1 MHPMSDLV
9 HGSTFPMQ
17 PPPESQFAELVERAQ
32 AGDQDAFV
40 SVVRCFEGQ
49 ICGFLRKQV
58 GNSDIADELYA
69 DMVLKA
75 WKALPS
81 TNEGLRD
88 QPAMKKW
95 LFKIAANL
103 ANDYFASCKRLRT
116 VSLDQLEAQS
126 GLDGSAA
133 GKDWRAIQR
142 LSTEGAEEIVCEKE
156 RITDEQ
162 KCLTEAMR
170 QVPRQYRRCFYMKD
184 VQGLSHQEIAQALNI
199 SESAARS
206 YASRG
211 RKAFFEA
218 LARLQDQHNL

>member
-1 MHPMSDLV
+1 MSELV

-17 PPPESQFAELVERAQ
+17 PPPEAQFAELVERAQ

-40 SVVRCFEGQ
+40 SVMRCFEGL
-49 ICGFLRKQV
+49 IRGFLRKQV
-58 GNSDIADELYA
+58 GNGDVTDDLYA
-69 DMVLKA
+69 EMVLKA

-81 TNEGLRD
+81 TDEGLRY

-95 LFKIAANL
+95 LFTIATRL
-103 ANDYFASCKRLRT
+103 ALDYFASCNRLRT
-116 VSLDQLEAQS
+116 VSLEQLEEQR
-126 GLDGSAA
+126 GSDDSDAV
-133 GKDWRAIQR
+133 KDWKAIQR
-142 LSTEGAEEIVCEKE
+142 LSTKGAEEIVCEKE

-162 KCLTEAMR
+162 KCLAEAMR

-218 LARLQDQHNL
+218 LAQLKDQHHL